1 MKKYPIKLCFCAS
14 SGGHYWAMLQLKALS
29 EKYPSFI
36 ITEKQDYE
44 EECSTGRIYFVPM
57 LNRKKFVS
65 IFLLFYVAIK
75 TFFIMV
81 KEKPTHI
88 IADGAF
94 VTVPSMFI
102 GKLFGRKIAFFET
115 LARVSSPS
123 LTGKIAYKFFA
134 DLFIVQYNN
143 MLKVYPKARVGSV
156 L

>member
-1 MKKYPIKLCFCAS
+1 MKNRPIKLCFCAS

-29 EKYPSFI
+29 DKYPSFM

-44 EECSTGRIYFVPM
+44 EECLAERIYFVPM

-65 IFLLFYVAIK
+65 VFLFFLVAIK
-75 TFFIMV
+75 TFLIIV

-94 VTVPSMFI
+94 VTVPSMLI
-102 GKLFGRKIAFFET
+102 GKLLGKKIAFFET

-134 DLFIVQYNN
+134 DLFIVQYNS
-143 MLKVYPKARVGSV
+143 MLRIYPKAQVGSI